1 MTSKD
6 LQPMIKRKKDA
17 AIRVLLIAN
26 RTLIRLGIRTLL
38 KGHLK
43 IDRID
48 EVTPQ
53 EARLGIDRTHPH
65 VIVLD
70 LDDELGRLDLLQ
82 DLTGAAKGIGLVVL
96 TGQADPTLVR
106 AAYSTGAGA
115 VVLKQYRAESLIV
128 AIQKVLKG
136 EVWMDRTMLDAVLG
150 AKTQLSAQTAER
162 PAGRIGSLTKRESD
176 VVKAIVKGYRNKRIA
191 EELGISEVTVRHHL
205 TAIFSK
211 LQVSDRLGLLI
222 YAHSKGI
229 AEIPPQTSILTFSS

>member
-1 MTSKD
+1 MT
-6 LQPMIKRKKDA
+6 KRKRESA
-17 AIRVLLIAN
+17 LRVLLIAN

-48 EVTPQ
+48 EVTPH
-53 EARLGIDRTHPH
+53 EARLGIDRTHPS

-70 LDDELGRLDLLQ
+70 LDDEMGRLNLLQ
-82 DLTGAAKGIGLVVL
+82 DLASAAKGIGLVVL
-96 TGQADPTLVR
+96 TSQADPALVR

-128 AIQKVLKG
+128 AIQKVLTG
-136 EVWMDRTMLDAVLG
+136 EVWMDRTIMDAVLD
-150 AKTQLSAQTAER
+150 AKTEASSLPAER

-211 LQVSDRLGLLI
+211 LHVSDRLGLLI
-222 YAHSKGI
+222 YAHSNGL
-229 AEIPPQTSILTFSS
+229 AEIPPQTSTLTFSS

>member
-1 MTSKD
+1 MT
-6 LQPMIKRKKDA
+6 KRKKDA

-48 EVTPQ
+48 EVTPH

-65 VIVLD
+65 AIVLD

-82 DLTGAAKGIGLVVL
+82 DLASAAKGIGLVVL

-106 AAYSTGAGA
+106 AVYSTGAGA
-115 VVLKQYRAESLIV
+115 VVLKQYRAESLIL
-128 AIQKVLKG
+128 AIQKVLNG

-150 AKTQLSAQTAER
+150 TKTEASTQLAEHS
-162 PAGRIGSLTKRESD
+162 AGRIGSLTKRESD

-222 YAHSKGI
+222 YAHSKGL
-229 AEIPPQTSILTFSS
+229 AEIPPQTSPLTFSS

>member
-1 MTSKD
+1 MT
-6 LQPMIKRKKDA
+6 KRKKDTLL
-17 AIRVLLIAN
+17 RVLLIAN

-43 IDRID
+43 IERID
-48 EVTPQ
+48 EVIPH
-53 EARLGIDRTHPH
+53 EARVAIDRTHPH

-70 LDDELGRLDLLQ
+70 LDDEQGRLDLLR
-82 DLTGAAKGIGLVVL
+82 DLASAAKGVGLVVL

-115 VVLKQYRAESLIV
+115 VVLKQYRAESLIM
-128 AIQKVLKG
+128 AIQKVLNG
-136 EVWMDRTMLDAVLG
+136 EVWMDRTLLDAVLG
-150 AKTQLSAQTAER
+150 AKTEASGRPAKR
-162 PAGRIGSLTKRESD
+162 PAGHMGSLTKRESD

-222 YAHSKGI
+222 YAHSNGL
-229 AEIPPQTSILTFSS
+229 AEITPQTPTLTFSS